1 VSLSW
6 FRLYGETVD
15 DAKLKLLAFEDRWHY
30 VAILC
35 CKAQGIVDN
44 TKPEILDRIMAA
56 KLGLAVRE
64 LDEVRRRL
72 KEVDLISDD
81 WQPSGWDRRQ
91 YTSDDSSARVRKFRE
106 KRAEEKKTETDSEAD
121 TEGSVTATLQV
132 TLHET
137 LPAQEWVE
145 WLTHRKQRRWPC
157 DETTLK
163 KQLNLLKRFGT
174 QEQIEIIDQS
184 INSGWQGLFAPKG
197 NGSVT
202 RKSRYDELM
211 GQRKP
216 AETSAAAQFL
226 LETKP

>member
-1 VSLSW
+1 MSLAW

-30 VAILC
+30 VAVLC

-72 KEVDLISDD
+72 KEVDLITQD
-81 WQPSGWDRRQ
+81 WQPSGWERRQ
-91 YTSDDSSARVRKFRE
+91 YSSDDSTARVRKFRE
-106 KRAEEKKTETDSEAD
+106 KRSEEKKKETDSETD

-137 LPAQEWVE
+137 LPKSEWDE
-145 WLTHRKQRRWPC
+145 WLAHRKRRRWPC

-163 KQLNLLKRFGT
+163 KQLNLLSRHGSDI
-174 QEQIEIIDQS
+174 QRQMLD
-184 INSGWQGLFAPKG
+184 NSMQAGWQGLFEPKAG
-197 NGSVT
+197 LA

-216 AETSAAAQFL
+216 AAEIPSAAAQFL